1 MNDVDQL
8 VKEGLQ
14 ALSEISDHPA
24 LDQWKSH
31 HLGKKSPL
39 MGLLKSLKDLSPEQK
54 KEMGQAANVGKQT
67 LNKACEEKRTSIDR
81 IEVEKKLDEEWLDVT
96 QPLQNRKVGAMHPLT
111 KFSREVEDIFVSMGF
126 EILDGPMVEDDWHN
140 FEALNIPKDHPAR
153 DMQDTFFM
161 TNGSLLRTHT
171 SSVQIRTMEKIEPP
185 FRGIAPGRVFRC
197 EDIDASHDNTFYQVE
212 GILIDEDISVANM
225 VYFLKTMLREIFK
238 REVEVRLRHGYFPF
252 VEPGYEV
259 DIKCSVC
266 QGKGCK
272 VCKQVG
278 WSELMGCG
286 MVHPRV
292 LEACKID
299 PEKWGGFAFGMG
311 LNRLIMNHYDIDNI
325 RHFLSGD
332 LRFIQQLDKS

>member
-1 MNDVDQL
+1 MNPVEQIVGEAMSSL
-8 VKEGLQ
+8 AMV
-14 ALSEISDHPA
+14 SDHPG
-24 LDQWKSH
+24 LDQWKSL

-39 MGLLKSLKDLSPEQK
+39 MDVLKGVKDLSVEEK
-54 KEMGQAANVGKQT
+54 KSIGMAANQARQKLEAAWEARRVQ
-67 LNKACEEKRTSIDR
+67 IDEHEITAR
-81 IEVEKKLDEEWLDVT
+81 LDTEWLDVT
-96 QPLQNRKVGAMHPLT
+96 APLHEQKKGALHPLT
-111 KFSREVEDIFVSMGF
+111 RFSRKVEDIFVSMGF

-161 TNGSLLRTHT
+161 TNGALLRTHT
-171 SSVQIRTMEKIEPP
+171 SPVQIRTMEKIQPP

-197 EDIDASHDNTFYQVE
+197 EDVDASHDNTFYQVE
-212 GILIDEDISVANM
+212 GILIDRDISVANM
-225 VYFLKTMLREIFK
+225 IYFLRTMLREVLG
-238 REVEVRLRHGYFPF
+238 REEVEVRLRHGYFPF
-252 VEPGYEV
+252 VEPGFEL

-266 QGKGCK
+266 AGKGCR
-272 VCKQVG
+272 VCKHVG

-292 LEACKID
+292 LEACKIN
-299 PEKWGGFAFGMG
+299 PMEWGGFAFGMG

-332 LRFIQQLDKS
+332 VRFVQQLA